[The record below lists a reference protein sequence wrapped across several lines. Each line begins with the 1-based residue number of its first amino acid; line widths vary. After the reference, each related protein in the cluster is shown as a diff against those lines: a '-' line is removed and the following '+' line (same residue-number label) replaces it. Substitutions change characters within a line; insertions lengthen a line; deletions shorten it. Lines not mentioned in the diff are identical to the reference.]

1 METRI
6 VSGNEALALGALRA
20 GVKVVTGYP
29 GTPSSGAIESL
40 LNLDLADRHVEWS
53 TNEKVAFEIAA
64 GAAWAGQRA
73 LCTMKMSGLNVA
85 YDSLISIAY
94 SGCTGG
100 LVVYVADDPGVS
112 AGMAEQDSRGFA
124 MMSDLPVLEPAS
136 VAEAY
141 RLVQVAF
148 ELSER
153 VGTPV
158 FVRLVTAIANSYA
171 PVEIEEPVAPAERE
185 VVLARD
191 IARYT
196 KAGAAICMA
205 QHRDL
210 IARLERAGR
219 VIGEM
224 GLNRLVLAPRS
235 TLSAGGGGLGIVA
248 SGATAAYLEEGFEV
262 AARFGLEREA
272 VSVLRI
278 AAPHPFPAAEVRAL
292 LGRCRT
298 IVVLEEL
305 EPYIERGVYVE
316 AMRLGFEGG
325 GENTT
330 DGEIHDDTD
339 GQDLRIGTGERNA
352 DGQEPRIWRGRIVGK
367 LDGTFERIGEY
378 GVSQVV
384 RGIGKALGLSIP
396 SPLSPPPSPPAPL
409 PSPPACGG
417 GGGGAVELAVQR
429 PITVCAGCPHRGTF
443 LAINQAIRRLRL
455 NKDEVMVTGDIG
467 CTILGMN
474 PPFDTVWNEVAM
486 GASIG
491 LAQGYVYAGV
501 ETPVIA
507 TIGDSTF
514 FHAGIPALVN
524 AVQHQV
530 PLTLIIMDN
539 GWTAMTGMQVNPG
552 TDEGFQQP
560 GGRRV
565 DIARLVPALG
575 VEHFWVV
582 DPFDLEGTSA
592 TIQNA
597 LTLPGVKV
605 VLARQECAIQAQR
618 GGARAGQVWVL
629 PENCNL
635 CKLCIT
641 RTGCPAISLGEEAIV
656 IDSSLC
662 YGCGLCAQVCKRE
675 AIMREGV
682 A

>member
-29 GTPSSGAIESL
+29 GTPSSGAIENL

-124 MMSDLPVLEPAS
+124 IMSDLPMLEPAS

-141 RLVQVAF
+141 RLVQAAF

-171 PVEIEEPVAPAERE
+171 PVEVEECGLRNAECGLRIAERE
-185 VVLARD
+185 VVLGRD
-191 IARYT
+191 IGRYT

-210 IARLERAGR
+210 IARLERAGQ

-224 GLNRLVLAPRS
+224 GLNELQ
-235 TLSAGGGGLGIVA
+235 LSPPPTPPAGEGGLGIVA
-248 SGATAAYLEEGFEV
+248 SGVTAAYLEEGFEV

-278 AAPHPFPAAEVRAL
+278 AAPHPFPVAEVRAL
-292 LGRCRT
+292 LGHCRT

-316 AMRLGFEGG
+316 AMRNAECGM
-325 GENTT
+325 
-330 DGEIHDDTD
+330 
-339 GQDLRIGTGERNA
+339 RNA
-352 DGQEPRIWRGRIVGK
+352 DSGLRNAECGMRTEEGQDSRIWRGRIVGK

-384 RGIGKALGLSIP
+384 RGIGKALGLPIP
-396 SPLSPPPSPPAPL
+396 EELFR
-409 PSPPACGG
+409 GH
-417 GGGGAVELAVQR
+417 GAEQLAAQR

-582 DPFDLEGTSA
+582 DPFDLEETSA

-618 GGARAGQVWVL
+618 GGARAGQVRVL